1 MKAIDVLYRLHKL
14 NSVL

>member
-1 MKAIDVLYRLHKL
+1 MKAIDILHRLHKL